1 MSAQNKTVNAP
12 DPVTTEV
19 VRGWMEA
26 VTEEMQETLV
36 KTAHSP
42 LICEARDATCA
53 LHDRLG
59 RTAAQASAMPIHLGV
74 LAELGLRFAA
84 KYPEGVA
91 EPGDLYITNDPYA
104 GGTHM
109 PDIAIA
115 APVFANGKLVGYVS
129 TMAHHRDIGGLLPAS
144 VSVAARDIHAEGLR
158 LPMIRL
164 ARGGAINTAVMTVI
178 EACSRSPESLRGDL
192 SAQIAACKTG
202 AQRFAELFDRWS
214 IETVDLSMT
223 TLMDYSERLTRAEIL
238 KIPDGDYEFADQLDD
253 NALDPDSG
261 PVTIAVT
268 MKVRGDELI
277 FDFAGS
283 DPQVDAAINN
293 VLAST
298 ASVVYYGVRTL
309 TGDRVPNND
318 GCFRPVTVT
327 APPGTVINSTYPAPV
342 ASRGIALLRIE
353 DVVNGVLGKA
363 IPDKMTAA
371 HSGQYTMVSVA
382 GNDPDTGESMIG
394 QLGGPVV
401 GGHGARSN
409 KDGIDVT
416 SHGCTN
422 GSIVAMELG
431 EARYPM
437 RFNRLELW
445 PDSGG
450 AGRWRGGLGYF
461 AEVEWI
467 RGESDITFRRERTRL
482 QPWGLAGGGSA
493 PVCKTEFEDRQGAVQ
508 ALPAKVV
515 LPFKAGEKL
524 RYWTTGS
531 GGYGSPLH
539 RDPERVLEDVL
550 NGRVSTTA
558 ARNDYGVVIG
568 NNRIDSQA
576 TQKLRE
582 NRLGS

>member
-1 MSAQNKTVNAP
+1 
-12 DPVTTEV
+12 
-19 VRGWMEA
+19 MEA

-42 LICEARDATCA
+42 LICEARDATSA
-53 LHDRLG
+53 LHDRRG

-109 PDIAIA
+109 PDIAVA
-115 APVFANGKLVGYVS
+115 APVFSGPQLVGYVS

-158 LPMIRL
+158 LPIIRL
-164 ARGGAINTAVMTVI
+164 AKSGQINPSILSMI
-178 EACSRSPESLRGDL
+178 EVCSRTPKSMRGDL
-192 SAQIAACKTG
+192 GAQIAACKTG
-202 AQRFAELFDRWS
+202 SLRFSELFERWPVDTVYES
-214 IETVDLSMT
+214 ITA
-223 TLMDYSERLTRAEIL
+223 LMDYSERMTRAEISTV
-238 KIPDGDYEFADQLDD
+238 PDGQYQFSDKLDD

-268 MKVRGDELI
+268 MTVAGDELL

-283 DPQVDAAINN
+283 DPQVESAINN

-309 TGDRVPNND
+309 TGDRIPNND
-318 GCFRPVTVT
+318 GCFRPITVT
-327 APPGTVINSTYPAPV
+327 APEGCVVNASYPAPV
-342 ASRGIALLRIE
+342 ASRGIALMRIE
-353 DVVNGVLGKA
+353 DVVVGVLGKA
-363 IPDKMTAA
+363 LPQRMTAA

-382 GNDPDTGESMIG
+382 GTHPDSGEPMIG
-394 QLGGPVV
+394 QLSGPVV
-401 GGHGARSN
+401 GGHGARPT
-409 KDGIDVT
+409 KDGIDVS

-422 GSIVAMELG
+422 GTIDAMELG
-431 EARYPM
+431 ESRYPM
-437 RFNRLELW
+437 RFNQMALW

-450 AGRWRGGLGYF
+450 AGRNRGGLGWF
-461 AEVEWI
+461 AEVEWTH
-467 RGESDITFRRERTRL
+467 GDSMITFRRERTRF

-493 PVCKTEFEDRQGAVQ
+493 PLCRTEYEDADGKVV

-515 LPFKAGEKL
+515 IPFSTGEKL

-531 GGYGSPLH
+531 GGYGNAYQ
-539 RDPERVLEDVL
+539 RAPEKVLEDVL
-550 NGRVSTTA
+550 NGRVTVAS
-558 ARNDYGVVIG
+558 ARADYGVAI
-568 NNRIDSQA
+568 RDSQIDQAA
-576 TQKLRE
+576 TGRLRD
-582 NRLGS
+582 GS